1 MLVKNGVIALTTVQT
16 KYLALPNATCFF
28 SQNSSLIYVIVFN
41 CVIGNCQPL
50 TNMSTLRV
58 SMTEGY
64 EGGMASYECVSSNY
78 TLIGPST
85 RQCLRN
91 GNWSGPDPSCISK
104 TYNVWQHSFLNTWE
118 ILYT

>member
-1 MLVKNGVIALTTVQT
+1 MLVQNGVIALTKVQK
-16 KYLALPNATCFF
+16 KYLALPNATCFCF
-28 SQNSSLIYVIVFN
+28 QNSTLIYVIVFN
-41 CVIGNCQPL
+41 CVIGNCRPL

-58 SMTEGY
+58 SMTARY
-64 EGGMASYECVSSNY
+64 EGGMASYECVSNNY

-104 TYNVWQHSFLNTWE
+104 TYNVWQHNS
-118 ILYT
+118 